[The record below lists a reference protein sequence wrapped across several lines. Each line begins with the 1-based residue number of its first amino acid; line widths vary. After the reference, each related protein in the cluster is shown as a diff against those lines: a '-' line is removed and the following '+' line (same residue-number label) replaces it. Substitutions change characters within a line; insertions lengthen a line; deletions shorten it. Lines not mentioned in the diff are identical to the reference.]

1 MLGKIYSYSMPT
13 EDVGSIHPE
22 PYFAHEGFANGVT
35 VLSWGSVI
43 KVLAIPVDPQAPCAP

>member
-1 MLGKIYSYSMPT
+1 MPT